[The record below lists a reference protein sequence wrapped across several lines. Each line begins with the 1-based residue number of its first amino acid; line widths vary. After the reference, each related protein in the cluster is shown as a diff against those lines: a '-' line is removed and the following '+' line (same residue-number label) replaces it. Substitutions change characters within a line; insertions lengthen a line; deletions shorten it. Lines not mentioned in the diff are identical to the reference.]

1 MHTMIRATAL
11 VQLALVAPAVLF
23 LAAVFVGIGDP
34 PQYELAHIARR
45 IVAWY
50 AGRPPTLWLLLLAL
64 PCAAAIA
71 GAVALLRAWYGDVDQ
86 AATARPSLATIPA
99 PLATL
104 LVGTTTLLS
113 ESIIGIVVL
122 HMLAN

>member
-1 MHTMIRATAL
+1 MRTMIRATAL

-71 GAVALLRAWYGDVDQ
+71 GAAALLRAWHGDDG
-86 AATARPSLATIPA
+86 ATTARPCLATIPA
-99 PLATL
+99 PIATL
-104 LVGTTTLLS
+104 LAGATTLMS
-113 ESIIGIVVL
+113 AGIMGIVVL